1 MSVMSCRPSF
11 DQTALQQQ
19 IRPLRRVDNLT
30 NLAFLA
36 AEYLTLATVLGGA
49 IAFAELRAGWGLA
62 WAWNVPVFAIAIV
75 LVGAIQHRLAGLG
88 HEASHYTLL
97 HNKFA
102 NDLVADLFFMF
113 PLVTTIHFYRLF
125 HMAHHQYT
133 NDPEHDPDLVNMGE
147 GKQIH
152 DLPMPRGRFVRNYY
166 LRALLGPLSFPKFQW
181 AYFHVNSLGK
191 GGNVYMKRTPGGD
204 GDSDRPRVGTVLG
217 FAFILAFSVW
227 TQFLAMTGRSEL
239 MVPSTLA
246 AIAIGV
252 LGCYLVPTRW
262 TFHSP
267 FRQAYSARFAGAVR
281 ISYYILAQLV
291 LFDLRIATDGR
302 SAVYFVALWLVPLGT
317 SFSFFMLLRDT
328 YQHGNADDG
337 RLTNSRIFNADPF
350 TRWAVFVY
358 GQDVHV
364 THHLFPAI
372 PHFRLRRLHALLK
385 TGHAEYQEKVVEVY
399 GTFSNDRGLPTILD
413 VMTTPREEA
422 GFEEQVGPASLQ
434 MPRAAGFRVGAEHDA
449 A

>member
-1 MSVMSCRPSF
+1 MNAMSSRPNF
-11 DQTALQQQ
+11 DETALQQQ

-36 AEYLTLATVLGGA
+36 VEYLTLAAVVGAA
-49 IAFAELRAGWGLA
+49 IAFAELRGGWGLG
-62 WAWNVPVFAIAIV
+62 WAWNVPVFAVAIV
-75 LVGAIQHRLAGLG
+75 LIGAIQHRLAGLG

-113 PLVTTIHFYRLF
+113 PLITTIHFYRLF

-147 GKQIH
+147 GKQIN

-191 GGNVYMKRTPGGD
+191 GGNVYMKRNPGGD
-204 GDSDRPRVGTVLG
+204 GHSDRPRVGTILG
-217 FAFILAFSVW
+217 CVYILAVNLWSQCVVI
-227 TQFLAMTGRSEL
+227 AGRAEWL
-239 MVPSTLA
+239 VPSTFA
-246 AIAIGV
+246 AIAAGV
-252 LGCYLVPTRW
+252 VGCYLIPVRW
-262 TFHSP
+262 TFRSP
-267 FRQAYSARFAGAVR
+267 FRQAYSARFSGATR
-281 ISYYILAQLV
+281 IAFYLLAQLA
-291 LFDLRIATDGR
+291 LIELRMATGGR
-302 SAVYFVALWLVPLGT
+302 SMAYFFALWLTPIAT

-372 PHFRLRRLHALLK
+372 PHFRLRKLHALLK
-385 TGHAEYQEKVVEVY
+385 LGHAEYQEKVVEVY

-413 VMTTPREEA
+413 VMTIPREEA
-422 GFEEQVGPASLQ
+422 DPAETPRLASLERPQ
-434 MPRAAGFRVGAEHDA
+434 AVGFRVGAEHDA